1 MNRDKSYILLS
12 HLTSIWKLNQCIKAI
27 KKILK
32 LKITCY
38 FIQTKE
44 KGDSYWL
51 EEPGNQKAV
60 SEVGRRET
68 KSNYQKLLNDMT
80 FGGMF

>member
-1 MNRDKSYILLS
+1 MEVKSMY
-12 HLTSIWKLNQCIKAI
+12 KGN

-68 KSNYQKLLNDMT
+68 KSNYQKLLNGMT